1 MKKRKSLAI
10 CIIAILSI
18 VLVAV
23 AYDEYARNQ
32 IDTSWI
38 QTTNKMLIHYSDL
51 NESQLNGLDV
61 SMSIQVRLV
70 ENNTKSLLHYGENEL
85 TNYLLNL
92 ANNATVQKGT
102 LTLNQLE
109 DVLAKSKII
118 ELTQRFWL
126 DDNFIL
132 ESNEYQNLVGCII
145 IKDTQSSNYG
155 IQAIGKLPVFL

>member
-10 CIIAILSI
+10 CIIVILSI

-38 QTTNKMLIHYSDL
+38 QTTNKMLTHYSDL

-61 SMSIQVRLV
+61 SMSMQVRLV

-85 TNYLLNL
+85 TNCLLNL
-92 ANNATVQKGT
+92 ANNAIIQKGT
-102 LTLNQLE
+102 LTLTQLE
-109 DVLAKSKII
+109 DVLAKSKTI

-132 ESNEYQNLVGCII
+132 ESSEYQNLVGCII
-145 IKDTQSSNYG
+145 IKDTQSLNYN
-155 IQAIGKLPVFL
+155 IQEVDKLPAFL